1 MIEIS
6 RKLNECV
13 KRVEK
18 KKVLYHKTSNL
29 LKDLEYDVRLLK
41 EEICENLYEENDK
54 GVKY

>member
-1 MIEIS
+1 MPVS

-13 KRVEK
+13 QRVEK
-18 KKVLYHKTSNL
+18 KKVLSHKTSNL

-54 GVKY
+54 GVNY